1 MTTPLG
7 WDADF
12 ITDFLAYTEGA
23 FSPRTFRLWSAI
35 SLVAGAL
42 ERRVWA
48 KVGPPRTYPNLYILL
63 VAAPGIGK
71 QVIEVTRGLWRDT
84 FEPGSKIRAF
94 RVAPNQMTKAALVDS
109 LAKAK
114 SARIMKDGLI
124 TYHSLLIAAEEFE
137 VLLPNYDKEYISTL
151 NYMFNS
157 PDIPYQEV
165 RRTGSV
171 KEIEIEL
178 PQLNILAG
186 VQPSYF
192 VSTFPEEAW
201 TTGFARRIIMIYAS
215 ETPSYEL
222 FTEQKSTAE
231 LKAPILSRL
240 EKMWQLY
247 GQCIWDPEG
256 MERIALWHKQGGPPK
271 PEHSKLVHYNNSRT
285 MLLVKLCIV
294 SAVSRSGQLT
304 IVDLDV
310 KRALEWLLIA
320 EKSMPDIFR
329 EMIGKS
335 DSQVIEEMH
344 YFVTSIWAKSKN
356 RQVQGDTIRKFLLQ
370 RVPHEKVETII
381 QAAERANILARVGGT
396 ADSWVPKPRHE
407 HGVE

>member
-1 MTTPLG
+1 MTSPPG
-7 WDADF
+7 WDSDF
-12 ITDFLAYTEGA
+12 ISDYMAYTEGA
-23 FSPRTFRLWSAI
+23 FSPSIFRLWSAI

-48 KVGPPRTYPNLYILL
+48 KVGPPRTYPNMYILL

-71 QVIEVTRGLWRDT
+71 QVIEITKNLWRDT
-84 FEPGSKIRAF
+84 LEPGSKVRAF
-94 RVAPNQMTKAALVDS
+94 HVAPNQMTKASLVDS
-109 LAKAK
+109 LARAK
-114 SARIMKDGLI
+114 SARIMRDGLI

-157 PDIPYQEV
+157 PDMPYQET

-171 KEIEIEL
+171 KEIEIDM

-201 TTGFARRIIMIYAS
+201 TTGFARRIIMVYAH

-222 FTEQKSTAE
+222 FAE
-231 LKAPILSRL
+231 GKDTSHLKAGLCQKIAG
-240 EKMWQLY
+240 MWGLY
-247 GQCIWDPEG
+247 GQMLWDPEG
-256 MERIALWHKQGGPPK
+256 MERIAKWHKAGGPPR

-285 MLLVKLCIV
+285 MLLVKLCVV
-294 SAVSRSGQLT
+294 SAVARTGRML
-304 IVDLDV
+304 IEDLDV
-310 KRALEWLLIA
+310 RRATAWLVEA
-320 EKSMPDIFR
+320 ERLMPDIFR

-335 DSQVIEEMH
+335 DSQVMEEMH
-344 YFVTSIWAKSKN
+344 YFVTSLWAKAK
-356 RQVQGDTIRKFLLQ
+356 QQGVQGDLIRRFLLQ
-370 RVPHEKVETII
+370 RMPHDKVETLVM
-381 QAAERANILARVGGT
+381 AAERANIIARVAGT
-396 ADSWVPKPRHE
+396 GDMWIPRPRHE
-407 HGVE
+407 HGIE